1 MCGIIG
7 AFFTSK
13 NKEIKFV
20 KDAREK
26 LNHRGPDD
34 RGLEFFEI
42 HRTF

>member
-7 AFFTSK
+7 AFSTSK
-13 NKEIKFV
+13 NNQIKSV

-34 RGLEFFEI
+34 RDLKFLKFLEEL
-42 HRTF
+42 